1 MTTRAL
7 PVRALPKDVYAD
19 SRCRLPLPKREDLDA
34 VGQKIFDHH
43 IDPNGGSIKGLNGP
57 GGIRLHSPRL
67 SAALAP
73 TGLYLRREADFS
85 GPIRELIIL
94 MAARGMDSAFEWAA
108 HEPEALKEGLPQ
120 AVIDIVKHRKPVDG
134 LPEKEAT
141 IIRFGR
147 ELFDD
152 KRVSPEVFAEAL
164 RIFGR
169 KTLVDMVG
177 LMGNYASTALLLAA
191 FDMQLPDGEVAELP
205 V

>member
-1 MTTRAL
+1 MTT
-7 PVRALPKDVYAD
+7 RALPKDVYAD
-19 SRCRLPLPKREDLDA
+19 SRCRLPLPKREELDET
-34 VGQKIFDHH
+34 GQKIFDHH

-57 GGIRLHSPRL
+57 GGIRLHSPKL

-73 TGLYLRREADFS
+73 TGRYLRREADFS

-94 MAARGMDSAFEWAA
+94 MAARGMDSQFEWAA
-108 HEPEALKEGLPQ
+108 HEPEALHEGLPQ
-120 AVIDIVKHRKPVDG
+120 EIIDIVKYRKPVEG

-147 ELFDD
+147 QLFDER
-152 KRVSPEVFAEAL
+152 RVSPDVFADAL

-191 FDMQLPDGEVAELP
+191 FDMQLPDGDIAELP
-205 V
+205 VTP

>member
-1 MTTRAL
+1 M
-7 PVRALPKDVYAD
+7 PVRPLPKDVHAD
-19 SRCRLPLPKREDLDA
+19 SRCRLPLPKREELDEA
-34 VGQKIFDHH
+34 GRKIYDHH
-43 IDPNGGSIKGLNGP
+43 LDPNGGSIKGLNGP
-57 GGIRLHSPRL
+57 GGIRLHSPKL
-67 SAALAP
+67 SAAMAP
-73 TGLYLRREADFS
+73 AGRYLRREADFT

-120 AVIDIVKHRKPVDG
+120 SIIDIVKYRKPVEG

-147 ELFDD
+147 QLFED
-152 KRVSPEVFAEAL
+152 KRVSPEVFADAL

-191 FDMQLPDGEVAELP
+191 FDMQLPDEDVPELP
-205 V
+205 A

>member
-1 MTTRAL
+1 MKI
-7 PVRALPKDVYAD
+7 RALPKDVYAD
-19 SRCRLPLPKREDLDA
+19 SRCRLPLPKREELDE
-34 VGQKIFDHH
+34 VGKKMFDHH

-57 GGIRLHSPRL
+57 GGIRLHSPQL
-67 SAALAP
+67 SAASSPASR
-73 TGLYLRREADFS
+73 YLRRDAEFS
-85 GPIRELIIL
+85 GAIRELIIL
-94 MAARGMDSAFEWAA
+94 MAARGMDSRFEWAA

-147 ELFDD
+147 ELFERR
-152 KRVSPEVFAEAL
+152 RVSPEVFADAL

-169 KTLVDMVG
+169 KTLVDMVA

-205 V
+205 D